1 LLAPVLLSI
10 LVAAPSVADSGKGL
24 VLDTRFVNLAPA
36 MTEAQCLQRAKT
48 LFTTLLKSSGA
59 FHTGDHAIIAQTST
73 AILQVECLQGQG
85 VKGAYVIAAASA
97 TADGAQ
103 LAKATEEVQKGLK
116 TP

>member
-1 LLAPVLLSI
+1 MHRLLLVLSI
-10 LVAAPSVADSGKGL
+10 FAAAPSVADSGKGL

-48 LFTTLLKSSGA
+48 VFATLLKSNA
-59 FHTGDHAIIAQTST
+59 FHTGDHAVIAQTST
-73 AILQVECLQGQG
+73 AILQVECLQAQG
-85 VKGAYVIAAASA
+85 AKGAYVIAAASA
-97 TADGAQ
+97 NADGAQ